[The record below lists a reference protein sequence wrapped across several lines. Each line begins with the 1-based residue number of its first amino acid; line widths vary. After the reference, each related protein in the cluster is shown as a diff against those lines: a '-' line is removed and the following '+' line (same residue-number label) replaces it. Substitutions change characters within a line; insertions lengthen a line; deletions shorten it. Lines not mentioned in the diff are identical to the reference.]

1 MLLKI
6 KGKKKMPGEAA
17 TSTEQKGNNSTH
29 ILDQK
34 GGKVNDGTNSTSR

>member
-17 TSTEQKGNNSTH
+17 TSTGAKTNNYTYILNEKGE
-29 ILDQK
+29 
-34 GGKVNDGTNSTSR
+34 KVND